1 MSLNYIETGCVDPCF
16 NLAFEE
22 YILENKRSGDWL
34 MLWQNEN
41 TIVVGLNQNAA
52 EEINAAF
59 VKEHGITVVRR
70 TTGGG
75 TVYHDLG
82 NLNYSFITDA
92 GDRAELRMEKFC
104 RPVCEALGAMGVEA
118 HLSGR
123 NDILVGDK
131 KVSGVAQRICKDRIL
146 HHGTLLF
153 KSNPE
158 MIAGALNADP
168 AKFTSKSSKSVKSR
182 VGNISDF
189 LPEDI
194 TVAQFKN
201 EIQRRLCAQGAVMR
215 TLSAEE
221 IAEIEKNADEK
232 YRSWDWTYGRSPR
245 FDFHNKARFDGG
257 TLEVRL
263 NAEKGRI
270 GKIHFSGDFMALTDC
285 GETEKALIG
294 VRLRREDILDAL
306 LTTDIPAAFGAV
318 SAEEIAD
325 TIVAMEVKDEASCV

>member
-1 MSLNYIETGCVDPCF
+1 MSLNYIETGRVDPCF

-22 YILENKRSGDWL
+22 YILKNKLSGDWL

-59 VKEHGITVVRR
+59 VEAHGITVVRR

-92 GDRAELRMEKFC
+92 LDRTELSMEKFC

-131 KVSGVAQRICKDRIL
+131 KVSGVAQRIHKDRIL

-168 AKFTSKSSKSVKSR
+168 AKFISKSSKSVKSR

-201 EIQRRLCAQGAVMR
+201 EIQRRLCAEGAVMR

-232 YRSWDWTYGRSPR
+232 YRSWDWTYGRSPK
-245 FDFHNKARFDGG
+245 FAFHNKARFDGG
-257 TLEVRL
+257 TLEVSL

-270 GKIHFSGDFMALTDC
+270 VKIRFSGDFMALTECTDA
-285 GETEKALIG
+285 ENALVG
-294 VRLRREDILDAL
+294 VRLRREDVMRAL
-306 LTTDIPAAFGAV
+306 LTTDIPYSFGAI

-325 TIVAMEVKDEASCV
+325 TVISTEERK